1 MAWLYADG
9 MDRFT
14 DRREAGRELA
24 ESLQQYAGEA
34 VVFALPRGG
43 VETAVEVAHEL
54 DAPLGL
60 LVARKIGHPS
70 NPEYAVCAVTETGP
84 LVCDD
89 VELANLDPLWL
100 SQAEQSGRAEA
111 KRRREL
117 YLADRSTV
125 SARDRVAI
133 VVDDGIATGLS
144 MRAAV
149 ADLQKQRPSRLIVA
163 VPVAP
168 RDAVHELLDLAD
180 EVVVLKGGGYL
191 GSVGAYY
198 DSFPQLTD
206 EDVIDLLDEVT

>member
-1 MAWLYADG
+1 
-9 MDRFT
+9 MDSFA

-24 ESLQQYAGEA
+24 ESLRQYAGNA

-60 LVARKIGHPS
+60 IIARKIGHPM
-70 NPEYAVCAVTETGP
+70 NPEFAACAVTETGP
-84 LVCDD
+84 LVCN
-89 VELANLDPLWL
+89 EAAQASLDELWL
-100 SQAEQSGRAEA
+100 KQAEQAERQEA

-117 YLADRSTV
+117 YVADRSPV
-125 SARDRVAI
+125 SATGKVAI
-133 VVDDGIATGLS
+133 VVDDGIATGLT

-149 ADLQKQRPSRLIVA
+149 ADLKNQQPEKLVVA

-168 RDAVHELLDLAD
+168 GEVVSELLELAD
-180 EVVVLKGGGYL
+180 EVVVLTGQDEYL
-191 GSVGAYY
+191 GAISMYY

-206 EDVIDLLDEVT
+206 DEVADLLDEAET